1 MANQKKNKSIPG
13 EERFVATGKS
23 VTLLKPAPGKSVPK
37 KKTGT
42 ARGGR

>member
-23 VTLLKPAPGKSVPK
+23 VTLLKPATGKSAPK
-37 KKTGT
+37 KKTG
-42 ARGGR
+42 AAKGGR

>member
-23 VTLLKPAPGKSVPK
+23 VTLLKPANKSAPK

-42 ARGGR
+42 SKGGR